1 MIARMLATG
10 AAIGF
15 TATALSGMALLVAL
29 DFLGEDVMLGSIS
42 TLMPKAAESQPPAEP
57 AARVVEELP
66 ALADAKDIT
75 FFKEVP
81 VEGTPFEVTTG
92 VKFATP
98 AALAAN
104 LVRERWCYIMAR
116 GPDGILRQVEL
127 AKQQGAAE
135 PVFKAL
141 DELAGDLSPFLM
153 SVSTLEALARSHC
166 RFDFTS
172 PAMEGDG

>member
-1 MIARMLATG
+1 MITRMLATG

-29 DFLGEDVMLGSIS
+29 DFLGEEVVLGSLS
-42 TLMPKAAESQPPAEP
+42 HLVPQAPVPLGAAEP
-57 AARVVEELP
+57 AARVVEDLP
-66 ALADAKDIT
+66 ALAGARDIT
-75 FFKEVP
+75 FFKEMP

-92 VKFATP
+92 VSFATP
-98 AALAAN
+98 AALASN

-116 GPDGILRQVEL
+116 GADGILRQVEL

-153 SVSTLEALARSHC
+153 SVPALEALARSHC

-172 PAMEGDG
+172 PAVEGDE